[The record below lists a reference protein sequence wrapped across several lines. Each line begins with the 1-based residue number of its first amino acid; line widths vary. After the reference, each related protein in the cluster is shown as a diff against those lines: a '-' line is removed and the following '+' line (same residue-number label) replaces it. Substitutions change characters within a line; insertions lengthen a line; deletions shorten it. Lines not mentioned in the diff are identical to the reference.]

1 MIRDFKLKCILTNNK
16 SQGKVATR
24 LSGGEI
30 YFTTLIYCWVYGKIS
45 LKVGQYMAK
54 LGARR
59 LLWRLRYDSLIYL
72 ESRIDNVKLIFT
84 RLLARR

>member
-30 YFTTLIYCWVYGKIS
+30 YFTTLIYC
-45 LKVGQYMAK
+45 
-54 LGARR
+54 
-59 LLWRLRYDSLIYL
+59 
-72 ESRIDNVKLIFT
+72 
-84 RLLARR
+84 